1 MSSIVSR
8 TLVARLAQ
16 GGGAALLLL
25 AQARGWLPLWL
36 CLPLLFVLPWLA
48 PLGRRLRSGDRRS
61 GGQGPQAAVDVGQ
74 LARGLSFSISHS
86 ALSAAGV
93 AYSVQHLAA
102 RIESQGAAAAQIVG
116 SAEMM
121 IATEAQTSAL
131 SRQAAEA
138 AKEKKAAETQIAD
151 FEKASKAKVADI
163 TKSKAAGPSLTPE
176 QVAMNKAAD
185 DAITAE
191 KAAFDA
197 KKKELTATIPPAIF
211 PLKNPGLISM
221 AGAFLFGI
229 LFSLM
234 GKEVS
239 AEEKFEEEK
248 LRTYVG
254 IGAE

>member
-1 MSSIVSR
+1 MVG
-8 TLVARLAQ
+8 LAFAVAAS
-16 GGGAALLLL
+16 ANFPALLMSILWKRFTTAGAVASIISGLVL
-25 AQARGWLPLWL
+25 AV
-36 CLPLLFVLPWLA
+36 VLITLSPTVW
-48 PLGRRLRSGDRRS
+48 
-61 GGQGPQAAVDVGQ
+61 VDV
-74 LARGLSFSISHS
+74 FH
-86 ALSAAGV
+86 
-93 AYSVQHLAA
+93 
-102 RIESQGAAAAQIVG
+102 
-116 SAEMM
+116 
-121 IATEAQTSAL
+121 
-131 SRQAAEA
+131 